1 MPRVEQQVEQQH
13 QEVDAV
19 QELFDQPIER
29 VVADVS
35 SWPLYLR
42 PLSQQGVD
50 RRYLLP
56 WL

>member
-29 VVADVS
+29 VVADD
-35 SWPLYLR
+35 LMLAIR
-42 PLSQQGVD
+42 CT
-50 RRYLLP
+50 
-56 WL
+56 